1 MAERDIDTALWL
13 HNKLGTSNDQWSGRT
28 IVSQLSKEKLRSIRD
43 CFNNLQPQVKLKLLL
58 AIIHIAKRNVEEWR
72 NELEDILEIAA
83 LDDSGQRWV
92 STIAELLRNYPS
104 TFQINLHIEQNTT
117 VFNDLVIE
125 LKNTLDEIDIDCA
138 MLPLECLY
146 LNKNVMT
153 ALFGPP
159 TLPEKHFTL
168 IRKPKSAAIRAELL
182 QRSNDALSGKSLTTT
197 PSIPIRM
204 RGVSEAPLRGIATKS
219 PFTSV
224 IKSGAAVA
232 GKGANMSG
240 PLKSHP
246 KLRDGGVKL
255 LEIDQQPT
263 TSKKRKKSFAQDDA
277 SHSDATNESP
287 TKTNTMNMSPASQD

>member
-1 MAERDIDTALWL
+1 MAARDFDTALWL

-28 IVSQLSKEKLRSIRD
+28 IVSQLSKEKLRNIRD
-43 CFNNLQPQVKLKLLL
+43 CFLDLQPQVKLKLLL

-72 NELEDILEIAA
+72 TELEDILDIAV
-83 LDDSGQRWV
+83 LDESGQRWV
-92 STIAELLRNYPS
+92 STIAELLRHYPS
-104 TFQINLHIEQNTT
+104 TFQINLHIEENTA

-125 LKNTLDEIDIDCA
+125 LKNTLDEIEIDCA

-153 ALFGPP
+153 ALFGPQP
-159 TLPEKHFTL
+159 LPEKHFTL

-204 RGVSEAPLRGIATKS
+204 RGVSETPLRGIATKS
-219 PFTSV
+219 PFAPV
-224 IKSGAAVA
+224 IKSGVVTS
-232 GKGANMSG
+232 KGSG
-240 PLKSHP
+240 SMKSQP

-263 TSKKRKKSFAQDDA
+263 TSTKKRKKSFAQDDA
-277 SHSDATNESP
+277 SYSDATNESP
-287 TKTNTMNMSPASQD
+287 TKINNPNMSPASQD